1 MKFLVVSGLLL
12 LLLFLIYLRLRPYI
26 AIARRVFQTAR
37 TMQSFGNAPHAKRV
51 RTEKSAAGEAL
62 ARCDACGTWFPAS
75 RALRM
80 RSANNAFCSATC
92 IERRQNEHV
101 EHAAS

>member
-1 MKFLVVSGLLL
+1 MKLLVVSGLLL
-12 LLLFLIYLRLRPYI
+12 FLLLLIFLRLRPYI

-37 TMQSFGNAPHAKRV
+37 TMRDIGAAPRPNRVSTQKRA
-51 RTEKSAAGEAL
+51 TGESL
-62 ARCDACGTWFPAS
+62 ARCAACGTWFPGS

-80 RSANNAFCSATC
+80 RSSDSTFCSAAC
-92 IERRQNEHV
+92 IERRHDGHA